1 MSLRVILRSKVKAQS
16 RSRSESESEL
26 GIKLRRLDPKRSD
39 LPMAKVRRPELMF
52 VAKSSD
58 ELWVGVKG

>member
-1 MSLRVILRSKVKAQS
+1 MSLRVILRSKVKAES

-39 LPMAKVRRPELMF
+39 LHMAKVNPP
-52 VAKSSD
+52 
-58 ELWVGVKG
+58 

>member
-26 GIKLRRLDPKRSD
+26 GVKLRRLDPKRSD
-39 LPMAKVRRPELMF
+39 LPMAKVNPQ
-52 VAKSSD
+52 
-58 ELWVGVKG
+58 

>member
-26 GIKLRRLDPKRSD
+26 GVKLRRLDPKRSD
-39 LPMAKVRRPELMF
+39 LPMAKVNPP
-52 VAKSSD
+52 
-58 ELWVGVKG
+58 